1 MNILDYI
8 DWRGDLAFEQD
19 GFNEVDNLIFSELA
33 YLDMRGI
40 VPEDG
45 SKSLTIDQVY
55 EEYKAAGIDQSQMMN
70 DPLPVLEKAARS
82 ARFKDITVKWFVDK
96 IDTEQHLQ
104 FAAVTFI
111 ISDKL
116 AYIAFRGTDNTIVGW
131 REDFNIS
138 FLSETPGQTE
148 AVAYVNR
155 IAGLTE
161 GDLIV
166 GGHSKGGNFA
176 VYACAFCD
184 KEISEKRVIKIYTN
198 DGPGFMN
205 EVAESENYLSIL
217 PKTIKISPN
226 SSPVGLF
233 FLSKAER
240 KVIKS
245 DSKGFMQ
252 HNPYKWHVLGAEFE
266 SADAQTDPFI
276 NKAISSWLNTMTD
289 SNKKILVDYIFD
301 SLEASGVTSF
311 NELADNKW
319 NSLNSVFK
327 ALTKIDPNDKT
338 DIASSIKKLIAS
350 GKDVVISEKQKN
362 AEIKKAEKNKADNEK
377 LKSVKVTVK

>member
-1 MNILDYI
+1 MLDYI
-8 DWRGDLAFEQD
+8 DWRGDLTFEQD

-33 YLDMRGI
+33 YTDMRGM

-45 SKSLTIDQVY
+45 SRALTIEQVY
-55 EEYKAAGIDQSQMMN
+55 KEYKAAGIDQSLMMN

-82 ARFKDITVKWFVDK
+82 ARFKDITAKWYVDK

-116 AYIAFRGTDNTIVGW
+116 AYIAFRGTDNSITGW

-155 IAGLTE
+155 IAKLTDC
-161 GDLIV
+161 DLIV

-176 VYACAFCD
+176 VYACSFCD

-198 DGPGFMN
+198 DGPGFIN

-217 PKTIKISPN
+217 PKTIKISPD

-233 FLSKAER
+233 YLSKEER

-266 SADAQTDPFI
+266 SADARTDPFI
-276 NKAISSWLNTMTD
+276 NKTISSWLNTMTD

-301 SLEASGVTSF
+301 SLEAPGVTLF

-319 NSLNSVFK
+319 TSFNSIIK
-327 ALTKIDPNDKT
+327 ALKKIDPDDKT
-338 DIASSIKKLIAS
+338 DIAGSIKKLIAS

-362 AEIKKAEKNKADNEK
+362 AEIKKAEKNKANNENK
-377 LKSVKVTVK
+377 KK

>member
-1 MNILDYI
+1 MNMLDYI
-8 DWRGDLAFEQD
+8 DWRGDLTFEQD

-33 YLDMRGI
+33 YTDMRGM

-45 SKSLTIDQVY
+45 SRALTIEQVY
-55 EEYKAAGIDQSQMMN
+55 KEYKAAGIDQSLMMN
-70 DPLPVLEKAARS
+70 DPLPVLEKAAHS
-82 ARFKDITVKWFVDK
+82 ARFKDITAKWYVDK

-116 AYIAFRGTDNTIVGW
+116 AYIAFRGTDNSITGW

-155 IAGLTE
+155 IAKLTDC
-161 GDLIV
+161 DLIV

-176 VYACAFCD
+176 VYACSFCD

-198 DGPGFMN
+198 DGPGFIN

-217 PKTIKISPN
+217 PKTIKISPD

-233 FLSKAER
+233 YLSKEER

-266 SADAQTDPFI
+266 SADARTDPFI
-276 NKAISSWLNTMTD
+276 NKTISSWLNTMTD

-301 SLEASGVTSF
+301 SLEAPGVTLF

-319 NSLNSVFK
+319 TSFNSIIK
-327 ALTKIDPNDKT
+327 ALKKIDPDDKT
-338 DIASSIKKLIAS
+338 DIAGSIKKLIAS

-362 AEIKKAEKNKADNEK
+362 SEIKKAEKNKANNENK
-377 LKSVKVTVK
+377 KK

>member
-1 MNILDYI
+1 MNMLDYI
-8 DWRGDLAFEQD
+8 DWRGDLTFEQD

-33 YLDMRGI
+33 YTDMRGM

-45 SKSLTIDQVY
+45 SRALTIEQVY
-55 EEYKAAGIDQSQMMN
+55 KEYKAAGIDQSLMMN

-82 ARFKDITVKWFVDK
+82 ARFKDITAKWYVDK

-116 AYIAFRGTDNTIVGW
+116 AYIAFRGTDNSITGW

-155 IAGLTE
+155 IAKLTDC
-161 GDLIV
+161 DLIV

-176 VYACAFCD
+176 VYACSFCD

-198 DGPGFMN
+198 DGPGFIN

-217 PKTIKISPN
+217 PKTIKISPD

-266 SADAQTDPFI
+266 SADARTDPFI
-276 NKAISSWLNTMTD
+276 NKTISSWLNTMTD

-301 SLEASGVTSF
+301 SLEAPGVTLF

-319 NSLNSVFK
+319 TSFNSIIK
-327 ALTKIDPNDKT
+327 ALKKIDPDDKT
-338 DIASSIKKLIAS
+338 DIAGSIKKLIAS

-362 AEIKKAEKNKADNEK
+362 AEIKKAEKNKANNENK
-377 LKSVKVTVK
+377 KK

>member
-8 DWRGDLAFEQD
+8 DWRGDLTFEQD

-33 YLDMRGI
+33 YVDMRGI

-45 SKSLTIDQVY
+45 SRALTIEQVY
-55 EEYKAAGIDQSQMMN
+55 KEYKAAGIDQSLMMN
-70 DPLPVLEKAARS
+70 DPMPVLEKAARS
-82 ARFKDITVKWFVDK
+82 ARFKDITVKWYVDK
-96 IDTEQHLQ
+96 IDTEQQLQ

-155 IAGLTE
+155 IAGLISC
-161 GDLIV
+161 DLIV

-184 KEISEKRVIKIYTN
+184 KEISDKRVIKIYTN
-198 DGPGFMN
+198 DGPGFIN

-217 PKTIKISPN
+217 PKTIKISPD

-233 FLSKAER
+233 YSSKEER

-266 SADAQTDPFI
+266 SADARTDPFM
-276 NKAISSWLNTMTD
+276 NKTISSWLNTMTD

-301 SLEASGVTSF
+301 SLEASGVTTF

-319 NSLNSVFK
+319 TSFNSIFK
-327 ALTKIDPNDKT
+327 ALTKIEPEDKN
-338 DIASSIKKLIAS
+338 DIAGSIKKLFVS
-350 GKDVVISEKQKN
+350 GKDAVKSGKQKN
-362 AEIKKAEKNKADNEK
+362 SDNKKSEINTANNENQE
-377 LKSVKVTVK
+377 

>member
-1 MNILDYI
+1 MNMLDYI
-8 DWRGDLAFEQD
+8 DWRGDLTFEQD
-19 GFNEVDNLIFSELA
+19 GFNEVDNLVFSELA
-33 YLDMRGI
+33 YTDMRDI

-45 SKSLTIDQVY
+45 SRALTVAQVY
-55 EEYKAAGIDQSQMMN
+55 GEYKAAGIDQSLMMN
-70 DPLPVLEKAARS
+70 DPLPVLEKAAQS
-82 ARFKDITVKWFVDK
+82 PRFKDITVKWYVDK

-116 AYIAFRGTDNTIVGW
+116 AYVAFRGTDNTIVGW

-155 IAGLTE
+155 IAKLT
-161 GDLIV
+161 DCKLIV

-184 KEISEKRVIKIYTN
+184 KDISEKRVIKIYTN

-217 PKTIKISPN
+217 SKTIKISPD

-266 SADAQTDPFI
+266 SADARTDPFI
-276 NKAISSWLNTMTD
+276 NMTISSWLNTMTD

-319 NSLNSVFK
+319 NSFNSIFK

-362 AEIKKAEKNKADNEK
+362 AEIKKAEKNKVDNEK
-377 LKSVKVTVK
+377 QE

>member
-1 MNILDYI
+1 MNMLDYI
-8 DWRGDLAFEQD
+8 DWRGDLTFEQD
-19 GFNEVDNLIFSELA
+19 GFNEVDNLVFSELV
-33 YLDMRGI
+33 YTDMRGI

-45 SKSLTIDQVY
+45 SGALTVEQVY
-55 EEYKAAGIDQSQMMN
+55 EEYKAAGIDQSVMMN

-82 ARFKDITVKWFVDK
+82 ARFKDITVKWYVDK

-116 AYIAFRGTDNTIVGW
+116 AYVAFRGTDNSIAGW

-148 AVAYVNR
+148 AVAYINR
-155 IAGLTE
+155 IAKLTDC
-161 GDLIV
+161 DLIV

-184 KEISEKRVIKIYTN
+184 KEISEKKVIKIYTN
-198 DGPGFMN
+198 DGPGFTS

-217 PKTIKISPN
+217 PKTIKISPDT
-226 SSPVGLF
+226 SPVGLF
-233 FLSKAER
+233 FSSKEEC

-245 DSKGFMQ
+245 DSKGFFQ

-266 SADAQTDPFI
+266 SAGTRSNPFI
-276 NKAISSWLNTMTD
+276 NKTISSWLNTMTD

-301 SLEASGVTSF
+301 SLEAPGVTLF

-319 NSLNSVFK
+319 TSFNSIFK
-327 ALTKIDPNDKT
+327 ALTKIDPNNKT
-338 DIASSIKKLIAS
+338 DIASSLKKLIAS

-377 LKSVKVTVK
+377 QTK

>member
-1 MNILDYI
+1 
-8 DWRGDLAFEQD
+8 
-19 GFNEVDNLIFSELA
+19 
-33 YLDMRGI
+33 
-40 VPEDG
+40 
-45 SKSLTIDQVY
+45 
-55 EEYKAAGIDQSQMMN
+55 
-70 DPLPVLEKAARS
+70 
-82 ARFKDITVKWFVDK
+82 
-96 IDTEQHLQ
+96 
-104 FAAVTFI
+104 
-111 ISDKL
+111 
-116 AYIAFRGTDNTIVGW
+116 
-131 REDFNIS
+131 
-138 FLSETPGQTE
+138 
-148 AVAYVNR
+148 
-155 IAGLTE
+155 
-161 GDLIV
+161 
-166 GGHSKGGNFA
+166 
-176 VYACAFCD
+176 
-184 KEISEKRVIKIYTN
+184 
-198 DGPGFMN
+198 MN

-217 PKTIKISPN
+217 PKTIKISPD

-266 SADAQTDPFI
+266 SADARTDPFI
-276 NKAISSWLNTMTD
+276 NKTISSWLNTMTD

-319 NSLNSVFK
+319 NSFNSIFK

-377 LKSVKVTVK
+377 QE

>member
-1 MNILDYI
+1 MNMLDYI
-8 DWRGDLAFEQD
+8 DWRGDLTFEQD

-33 YLDMRGI
+33 YTDMRGM

-45 SKSLTIDQVY
+45 SRALTIEQVY
-55 EEYKAAGIDQSQMMN
+55 KEYKAAGIDQSLMMN

-82 ARFKDITVKWFVDK
+82 ARFKDITAKWYVDK

-116 AYIAFRGTDNTIVGW
+116 AYIAFRGTDNSITGW

-155 IAGLTE
+155 IAKLTDC
-161 GDLIV
+161 DLIV

-176 VYACAFCD
+176 VYACSFCD

-198 DGPGFMN
+198 DGPGFIN

-217 PKTIKISPN
+217 PKTIKISPD

-233 FLSKAER
+233 YLSKEER

-266 SADAQTDPFI
+266 SADARTDPFI
-276 NKAISSWLNTMTD
+276 NKTISSWLNTMTD

-301 SLEASGVTSF
+301 SLEAPGVTLF

-319 NSLNSVFK
+319 TSFNSIIK
-327 ALTKIDPNDKT
+327 ALKKIDPDDKT
-338 DIASSIKKLIAS
+338 DIAGSIKKLIAS

-362 AEIKKAEKNKADNEK
+362 AEIKKAEKNKANNENK
-377 LKSVKVTVK
+377 KK

>member
-8 DWRGDLAFEQD
+8 DWRGDLSFKQS
-19 GFNEVDNLIFSELA
+19 GFNEVDNLVFSELA

-40 VPEDG
+40 VPGDG
-45 SKSLTIDQVY
+45 CRALTIEQVY
-55 EEYKAAGIDQSQMMN
+55 KEYKAAGYDQSQMMN
-70 DPLPVLEKAARS
+70 DPMPVLEKAACS
-82 ARFKDITVKWFVDK
+82 TRFKDITVKWYVDK
-96 IDTEQHLQ
+96 IDTEQQLQ

-116 AYIAFRGTDNTIVGW
+116 AYIAFRGTDNTITGW

-155 IAGLTE
+155 VAKLTSC
-161 GDLIV
+161 GLIV

-217 PKTIKISPN
+217 PKTIKISPD

-233 FLSKAER
+233 FFSKEER

-252 HNPYKWHVLGAEFE
+252 HNPYKWRVLGKEFE
-266 SADAQTDPFI
+266 SAGERSDPFM
-276 NKAISSWLNTMTD
+276 NKAISSWLDTMSD
-289 SNKKILVDYIFD
+289 SNKKILVDSIFD
-301 SLEASGVTSF
+301 SIEASGATTF
-311 NELADNKW
+311 NELIDNKW
-319 NSLNSVFK
+319 ASFNSIVK
-327 ALTKIDPNDKT
+327 ALTKINPDDKN
-338 DIASSIKKLIAS
+338 DIADSIKKLFAS

-362 AEIKKAEKNKADNEK
+362 SETKKAEKNKSENKNQEE
-377 LKSVKVTVK
+377 